1 MSYTEN
7 RKKNQVQRL
16 TQIEALTA
24 QLQQL
29 QHDYNLLVKEHERV
43 IEKCNTLSNEN
54 LIYRTNFYDISGIIE
69 SNPK

>member
-16 TQIEALTA
+16 TQIETLTA
-24 QLQQL
+24 QLLQI

-54 LIYRTNFYDISGIIE
+54 LIYRTNFYDISRIIE

>member
-16 TQIEALTA
+16 TQIETLTA

-43 IEKCNTLSNEN
+43 IEKCNILSNEN
-54 LIYRTNFYDISGIIE
+54 LIYRTNFYDISRIIE